1 MYAFVTSERFNVLDA
16 KDRDRL
22 ENLSK
27 LDEFKAGEEILV
39 SGQAGEWLYL
49 IASGEVDILA
59 KSGSRELTLGKLFPG
74 DVFGELELF
83 ADLPA
88 DSIRHVARVD
98 TIVRAINKHPLKQEL
113 KTHRSLASGLLAV
126 FCRSISEKVRS
137 ANEVAV
143 KLGPPAGGLSRPPP
157 AYGPQGRP
165 PHLNEEE
172 ASWLAVLGQKLDASE
187 GEVVVE
193 EGDTSRSFYVIEK
206 GDMEVRKKA
215 AGGPD
220 RTLATLGTRDMFGF
234 MAFVDGKPRSASVV
248 AVKACEL
255 AKVEPDMLEKA
266 THLNF
271 TVSFKFLG
279 TLCGVLG
286 RTYRDTANSILAR
299 A

>member
-1 MYAFVTSERFNVLDA
+1 MFAFVTSERFTVLDA

-22 ENLSK
+22 EALSK

-39 SGQAGEWLYL
+39 SGHTGDWLYL
-49 IASGEVDILA
+49 IAAGGVDIRA
-59 KSGSRELTLGKLFPG
+59 RGEEGELTLGQLGPG
-74 DVFGELELF
+74 DIFGELEAF

-88 DSIRHVARVD
+88 DSVRHVARVD
-98 TIVRAINKHPLKQEL
+98 TIVRAVNKHPLKQEL

-137 ANEVAV
+137 ANDVAIR
-143 KLGPPAGGLSRPPP
+143 LGPLPPGTSRPPP
-157 AYGPQGRP
+157 AYGTSGRP

-172 ASWLAVLGQKLDASE
+172 AAWLAVLGQKIEATE
-187 GEVVVE
+187 GQVVVA
-193 EGDTSRSFYVIEK
+193 EGDTSRSFYVIES
-206 GDMEVRKKA
+206 GDMEVRKRA
-215 AGGPD
+215 PGLPD
-220 RTLATLGTRDMFGF
+220 RTLAHLGTRDMFGF

-248 AVKACEL
+248 AVKPCAL
-255 AKVEPDMLEKA
+255 ARVEPDVLEKA

-286 RTYRDTANSILAR
+286 RTYRDTANAILAH

>member
-1 MYAFVTSERFNVLDA
+1 MFAFVTSERFRVLDV

-22 ENLSK
+22 EALSK
-27 LDEFKAGEEILV
+27 LDEFKAGEEIIV
-39 SGQAGEWLYL
+39 SGHAGEWLYL
-49 IASGEVDILA
+49 IADGGVDIRA
-59 KSGSRELTLGKLFPG
+59 KTPAGKEITLGQLGPG
-74 DVFGELELF
+74 DIFGELETF

-88 DSIRHVARVD
+88 ESVRHVARVN
-98 TIVRAINKHPLKQEL
+98 TIARAINKHPLKQEL

-126 FCRSISEKVRS
+126 FCRSISEKVRA
-137 ANEVAV
+137 ANDVAI
-143 KLGPPAGGLSRPPP
+143 KFGPPPVSSTPP
-157 AYGPQGRP
+157 GRP

-172 ASWLAVLGQKLDASE
+172 AAWLAVLGQKLSADA
-187 GEVVVE
+187 GEVIVA

-206 GDMEVRKKA
+206 GDMEVRKR
-215 AGGPD
+215 AGGGD

-248 AVKACEL
+248 AVKPCDL
-255 AKVEPDMLEKA
+255 AKIEPDMLEKA

-279 TLCGVLG
+279 TLCSVLG